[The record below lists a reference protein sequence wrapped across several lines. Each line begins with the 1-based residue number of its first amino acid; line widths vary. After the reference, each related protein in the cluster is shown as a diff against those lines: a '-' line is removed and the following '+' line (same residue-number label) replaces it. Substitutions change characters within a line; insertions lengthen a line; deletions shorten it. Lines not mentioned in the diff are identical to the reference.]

1 MLQQLTPRQSRFVD
15 EYLVDLNATQAA
27 IRAGYSARTANEQG
41 PRLLVNVRIATA
53 IQIAQE
59 VRSQR
64 VLITQDDVL
73 RGLHRE
79 ATRRHHAQ
87 TYVKLGTV
95 FAQSPRAVLDLR
107 PAPRA
112 SLISAAKGL
121 FRYVSD
127 MRALP
132 DGAVLLGAKGLFR
145 YDPALARFRANP
157 PPPRSRLGA
166 VDRAACASAHGATR

>member
-1 MLQQLTPRQSRFVD
+1 MTQTNLTPRQSRFVD

-64 VLITQDDVL
+64 VLIAQDDVL

-79 ATRRHHAQ
+79 ATRMGDGHPI
-87 TYVKLGTV
+87 L
-95 FAQSPRAVLDLR
+95 
-107 PAPRA
+107 
-112 SLISAAKGL
+112 
-121 FRYVSD
+121 
-127 MRALP
+127 RALP
-132 DGAVLLGAKGLFR
+132 PGG
-145 YDPALARFRANP
+145 
-157 PPPRSRLGA
+157 
-166 VDRAACASAHGATR
+166 